1 MAKKATKKKTAKKAV
16 KVEPKIVYIDK
27 SKPMTEHEIDHA
39 LNVPEEDLQRK
50 AIMQIINNEFLTT
63 QSAVGINTSNY
74 GDMAYAAGLADGAR
88 MIRDNLKDR
97 YESAMQNVLDNIKQE
112 PPPPTTNSY

>member
-1 MAKKATKKKTAKKAV
+1 MPKKATKKKTAKKVA
-16 KVEPKIVYIDK
+16 KVEPQIVYIDK

-50 AIMQIINNEFLTT
+50 AIMQLLNNEFLTT
-63 QSAVGINTSNY
+63 QSSIGLHTSNH
-74 GDMAYAAGLADGAR
+74 GDVCYVSGLTDGVR
-88 MIRDNLKDR
+88 KSVEMLKDR
-97 YESAMQNVLDNIKQE
+97 YEQAMKNVLDNIKQE